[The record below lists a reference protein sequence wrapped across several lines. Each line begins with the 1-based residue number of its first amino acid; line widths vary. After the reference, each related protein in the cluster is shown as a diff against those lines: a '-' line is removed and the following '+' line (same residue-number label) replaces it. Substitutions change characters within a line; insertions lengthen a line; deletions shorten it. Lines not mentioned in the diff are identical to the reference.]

1 MEYNEINTFGIG
13 ILLMVFLV
21 LAEMAFSYIKKK
33 KFYTFNE
40 TFSNVLC
47 GILERSAFVL
57 FAFVYYSYFD
67 YIFAFSLFKI
77 PINIY
82 SQIGLFLLVDLIWYV
97 YHRLGHRVNILWAAH
112 ITHHQS
118 EDYNLSVSFRVSSL
132 QLLIRMFFWAVLPF
146 IGFNPGATLLMIGVN
161 AAYQFFIHTQVVKN
175 LGFLEHILATPS
187 NHRVHHGKNAAYIDK
202 NYGGVFIIWDKI
214 FGTYEPEKE
223 EVQYGIT
230 TPLHSTSPLKAWFEY
245 YQNVFK
251 SVAKANKIKDKV
263 NIVLGPPEL
272 MSVYLSKDLM
282 NNNSYKT
289 KKLDRHLR
297 SFVVFQTILS
307 VCFMFVLYLEYGKSI
322 NLGIA
327 LVVFVFQIFALLGL
341 AKIVDSGKINLNIE
355 IFKLFASLLILFWV
369 KNFYVLWFCILLLLA
384 STFTLAKFFMIH
396 KHQNQNLP
404 SKSG

>member
-1 MEYNEINTFGIG
+1 
-13 ILLMVFLV
+13 
-21 LAEMAFSYIKKK
+21 
-33 KFYTFNE
+33 
-40 TFSNVLC
+40 
-47 GILERSAFVL
+47 
-57 FAFVYYSYFD
+57 
-67 YIFAFSLFKI
+67 
-77 PINIY
+77 
-82 SQIGLFLLVDLIWYV
+82 
-97 YHRLGHRVNILWAAH
+97 
-112 ITHHQS
+112 
-118 EDYNLSVSFRVSSL
+118 
-132 QLLIRMFFWAVLPF
+132 
-146 IGFNPGATLLMIGVN
+146 
-161 AAYQFFIHTQVVKN
+161 
-175 LGFLEHILATPS
+175 
-187 NHRVHHGKNAAYIDK
+187 
-202 NYGGVFIIWDKI
+202 
-214 FGTYEPEKE
+214 
-223 EVQYGIT
+223 
-230 TPLHSTSPLKAWFEY
+230 
-245 YQNVFK
+245 
-251 SVAKANKIKDKV
+251 
-263 NIVLGPPEL
+263 L